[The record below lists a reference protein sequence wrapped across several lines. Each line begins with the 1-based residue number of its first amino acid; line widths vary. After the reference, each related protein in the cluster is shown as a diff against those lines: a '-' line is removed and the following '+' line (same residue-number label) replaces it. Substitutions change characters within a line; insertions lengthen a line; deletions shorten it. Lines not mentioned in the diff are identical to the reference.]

1 MGQFLP
7 TVIAGLVPAIHRH
20 HPWTT
25 WTSPVVTDAK
35 GKAGPMDGQMTGVPQ
50 PGPAVYLFF
59 LFGACVSADAATD
72 FIALEELG
80 LASIFPAFEATD
92 FDVRS
97 LILFIAAYQM
107 ENT

>member
-1 MGQFLP
+1 MDHLDNPG
-7 TVIAGLVPAIHRH
+7 GDGREGES
-20 HPWTT
+20 WT
-25 WTSPVVTDAK
+25 
-35 GKAGPMDGQMTGVPQ
+35 DGWANDWPSRSQAPRCI
-50 PGPAVYLFF
+50 YLF

-97 LILFIAAYQM
+97 LILFIAALQM